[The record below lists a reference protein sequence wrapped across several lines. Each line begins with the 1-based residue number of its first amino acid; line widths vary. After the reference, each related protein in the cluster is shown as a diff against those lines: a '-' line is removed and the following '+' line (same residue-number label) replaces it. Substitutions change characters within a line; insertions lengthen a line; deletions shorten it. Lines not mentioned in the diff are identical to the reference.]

1 MMCPHET
8 HHLFYIN
15 ASSIQGKRIMRFAPL
30 DNLLSQSV
38 SRLHHQL
45 IAIDGAE
52 C

>member
-1 MMCPHET
+1 MMCPGGT

-15 ASSIQGKRIMRFAPL
+15 ASSVQGKRIMRSAPS

-38 SRLHHQL
+38 RCLHHQL

-52 C
+52 